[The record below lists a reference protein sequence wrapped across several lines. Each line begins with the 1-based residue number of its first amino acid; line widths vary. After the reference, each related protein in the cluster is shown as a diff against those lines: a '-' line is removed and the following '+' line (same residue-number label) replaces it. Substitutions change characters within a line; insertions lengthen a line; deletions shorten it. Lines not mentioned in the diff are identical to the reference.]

1 MSRFDRLS
9 LLATFVRTAERGSL
23 TAAAR
28 DLGTS
33 QPSVT
38 RQLNEL
44 ERRLAVQLMH
54 RTTHGLALTE
64 DGRALLADARAMLAA
79 WDGIE
84 ERAAPSEDVSG
95 SIRVVAPIALG
106 QRHLIEG
113 VLAFQRDHPD
123 VSIVWHLT
131 DRPIRF
137 DEEGC
142 DCWFRVGPVPDDTLV
157 VRTLGLVERMVVA
170 TPAYANHIGSDL
182 AALPWITLT
191 PYEGERVRL
200 WDEGGAEHTVE
211 AVSRMATNNIFAQW
225 QAVMD
230 GMGLAVMPRWFIEPE
245 LGEGRVVDMAPTLRA
260 ERLPINI
267 ATSSTRARPNRVDL
281 FIEAM
286 SEWVRVNVEMFPA

>member
-28 DLGTS
+28 DLGVS

-44 ERRLAVQLMH
+44 ERRLGVELMH

-64 DGRALLADARAMLAA
+64 DGRVLLSDARGILAA

-84 ERAAPSEDVSG
+84 ERAAPSDHVSG
-95 SIRVVAPIALG
+95 AIRVVAPIALG

-113 VLAFQRDHPD
+113 VLAFQREHPD
-123 VSIVWHLT
+123 VSVIWHLT

-157 VRTLGLVERMVVA
+157 VRTLGRVERIVVA
-170 TPAYANHIGSDL
+170 TPDYAAHVGKHL
-182 AALPWITLT
+182 TALPWITLT
-191 PYEGERVRL
+191 PYEGERMRL
-200 WDEGGAEHTVE
+200 WDADGVEHTIEVG
-211 AVSRMATNNIFAQW
+211 SRMATNNVFAQW
-225 QAVMD
+225 QAVLA
-230 GMGLAVMPRWFIEPE
+230 GMGLAIMPRWFILDE
-245 LGEGRVVDMAPTLRA
+245 LSEGRVINMAPGLEA
-260 ERLPINI
+260 QRLPINV
-267 ATSSTRARPNRVDL
+267 ATSSTRARPKRLEL
-281 FIEAM
+281 FIDVM
-286 SEWVRVNVEMFPA
+286 SSWARANIEMFPA